1 MKKFGSGMK
10 NFGSGMK
17 YFGSWIRNKY
27 TGSTALLSG
36 MKIPNYGHTKKE
48 PS

>member
-10 NFGSGMK
+10 NFGSG
-17 YFGSWIRNKY
+17 IRNKY
-27 TGSTALLSG
+27 PGSTTLLSG

-48 PS
+48 PSEQGQKM